1 MLNFFKKVV
10 AVLKNAAASRIL
22 RNVCV
27 LLLITCAV
35 VLVPFVL
42 ADLSD
47 IVRIGLL
54 LVTVCLVIDMI
65 PDAFVTVTTKA
76 KAWEIITTIKKV
88 IGKRAV
94 RNICIILLFIYCVLL
109 VPLVLLKWF
118 DLVSTGLLLVSMCI
132 ILDMIPDAFVNDTG
146 GDDEAKERP
155 DSD

>member
-10 AVLKNAAASRIL
+10 AVLKNAAANRIV

-27 LLLITCAV
+27 LLLIACAV

-42 ADLSD
+42 ADLSN
-47 IVRIGLL
+47 IVHIGLL

-65 PDAFVTVTTKA
+65 PDAFVTGATETKT
-76 KAWEIITTIKKV
+76 WEIITTIKKV

-94 RNICIILLFIYCVLL
+94 RNVCIILLLIYCVLL

-118 DLVSTGLLLVSMCI
+118 DLLSTGLLLVSLCI
-132 ILDMIPDAFVNDTG
+132 ILDMIPDAFINDTG
-146 GDDEAKERP
+146 GNDETKERP
-155 DSD
+155 DSN

>member
-10 AVLKNAAASRIL
+10 TVLKNAAASRIV

-27 LLLITCAV
+27 LLLIACAV
-35 VLVPFVL
+35 VLVPFVF
-42 ADLSD
+42 ANLSNPMY
-47 IVRIGLL
+47 VGLL

-65 PDAFVTVTTKA
+65 PDAFVTDATKT

-94 RNICIILLFIYCVLL
+94 RNVCIILLLIYCVLL

-118 DLVSTGLLLVSMCI
+118 DLLPTGLLLVSLCI
-132 ILDMIPDAFVNDTG
+132 ILDMIPDAFVQEGGNDET
-146 GDDEAKERP
+146 KERP